1 MDAWKPNKKVKFSKD
16 GPRHGTPGY
25 QQQVEAYKKPSLL
38 LEDGEQIVD
47 PKDAEQPS
55 LKYANGTF

>member
-1 MDAWKPNKKVKFSKD
+1 MITKISHFNCLIVSKEVALD
-16 GPRHGTPGY
+16 GSNI
-25 QQQVEAYKKPSLL
+25 QLAAYLL